1 MQPTGHVLALVLG
14 AALAVPAVAE
24 AAMLKV
30 GDPFPTW
37 ELVDHTGAKVS
48 SRGFAGTTY
57 LIWFYPK
64 AMTPGC
70 TAEGQGLRDSFAAF
84 QARGVQIVGVS
95 FDEPAAN
102 AAFVAKESFPF
113 KLLSDTDH
121 TLAMAVGAADSRD
134 QPTAHRVSYLV
145 GPDGKVLEVYA
156 SVNPSSHAKDVLG
169 GLH

>member
-1 MQPTGHVLALVLG
+1 MQITGHVLALALG
-14 AALAVPAVAE
+14 AALTAPTVAS
-24 AAMLKV
+24 ATMLKV
-30 GDPFPTW
+30 GDPFPAW

-48 SRGFAGTTY
+48 SRGFAGATY

-70 TAEGQGLRDSFAAF
+70 TAEGEGLRDSFAAF

-113 KLLSDTDH
+113 KLLSDTDR
-121 TLAMAVGAADSRD
+121 TLALTVGAADSRD

-156 SVNPSSHAKDVLG
+156 SVTPSSHAKDVLG
-169 GLH
+169 GLR